1 MKEYKATDPE
11 MIQAQKD
18 LAEMSNLSDR
28 VITNDQ
34 DLFDELATIQRKL
47 CQVSELKAHFL
58 QRYEDILD
66 EQHQI
71 ETRLAIF
78 QNEMLHSFELCF
90 RYYKTKKKGFK

>member
-11 MIQAQKD
+11 MVQAQKD
-18 LAEMSNLSDR
+18 LAKMSNLSDR

-34 DLFDELATIQRKL
+34 DLFAELATIQKKL
-47 CQVSELKAHFL
+47 CHISEMKSYFL

-66 EQHQI
+66 EQHNL
-71 ETRLAIF
+71 ETQLCVF
-78 QNEMLHSFELCF
+78 QHEMLHSFELVF

>member
-18 LAEMSNLSDR
+18 LAKMSNLSDR
-28 VITNDQ
+28 VITNDK
-34 DLFDELATIQRKL
+34 DLFDELATIQGKL
-47 CQVSELKAHFL
+47 IEISKLKAHFL

-90 RYYKTKKKGFK
+90 RYYKTKKRGFK

>member
-18 LAEMSNLSDR
+18 WAEMSNISDR
-28 VITNDQ
+28 VITNDD
-34 DLFDELATIQRKL
+34 DLFQELSMIQRKL
-47 CQVSELKAHFL
+47 CQISELKSHFL

-66 EQHQI
+66 EQHRL
-71 ETRLAIF
+71 ETQLCVF

>member
-1 MKEYKATDPE
+1 MKKYKATDPE

-18 LAEMSNLSDR
+18 LAKMSNLSDR
-28 VITNDQ
+28 VITNDK

-90 RYYKTKKKGFK
+90 RYYKTKKRGFK

>member
-1 MKEYKATDPE
+1 MKNYKATDPE
-11 MIQAQKD
+11 MVQAQKD

-34 DLFDELATIQRKL
+34 DLFEELATIQRKL
-47 CQVSELKAHFL
+47 CQISEWKSHFL

-66 EQHQI
+66 EQHNL
-71 ETRLAIF
+71 ETQLCVF

-90 RYYKTKKKGFK
+90 RYYKAKKKGFK